1 MMKKNYVKPETAVE
15 NVMVETMIATS
26 GNNPGGQVPVVP
38 GEGDEFSNDRRGG
51 WGDLWN

>member
-26 GNNPGGQVPVVP
+26 PGGNVPVTP
-38 GEGDEFSNDRRGG
+38 GEGDGREANDRRGG

>member
-1 MMKKNYVKPETAVE
+1 MKKDYVKPETAVE

-26 GNNPGGQVPVVP
+26 GAVGGENTDESPVN
-38 GEGDEFSNDRRGG
+38 ERRGG